1 MPEMSEK
8 RHDPVGGNGNCSA
21 QKLEHL
27 REKSEQELLDEL
39 TQTMKWSDQE
49 VDLDAID
56 AYLQV
61 LEEKAPMPEQKK
73 PEEALAAFKAK
84 HALLLKKVSKKHT
97 HGKTTPAPRQNN
109 NHRISRG
116 LVAAVLAA
124 ALSCTVIASA
134 SGIDIFKSIARWTKD
149 VFHFSPAQFTETQS
163 SPTSVTYATLSEAL
177 EENAVD
183 PSVLPTWYP
192 SEYQCTEVYCRILLD
207 STKIRAQYSNGESE
221 YSITIHRFTT
231 ALKASQSFLEK
242 DDGEFDVRNINGIDY
257 YILSN
262 VDNRN
267 VTWTVDNLQVVISG
281 DLSDEEINSMIDSIN
296 EG

>member
-56 AYLQV
+56 AYLKV

-97 HGKTTPAPRQNN
+97 HGKTTPTPRQNN

-124 ALSCTVIASA
+124 ALSCQEHRTLDK
-134 SGIDIFKSIARWTKD
+134 GC
-149 VFHFSPAQFTETQS
+149 FSFRPCS
-163 SPTSVTYATLSEAL
+163 
-177 EENAVD
+177 
-183 PSVLPTWYP
+183 
-192 SEYQCTEVYCRILLD
+192 
-207 STKIRAQYSNGESE
+207 
-221 YSITIHRFTT
+221 IHRNTVFTN
-231 ALKASQSFLEK
+231 FY
-242 DDGEFDVRNINGIDY
+242 NIRY
-257 YILSN
+257 F
-262 VDNRN
+262 V
-267 VTWTVDNLQVVISG
+267 
-281 DLSDEEINSMIDSIN
+281 
-296 EG
+296 

>member
-1 MPEMSEK
+1 MLWDEPKIFFLERRYFFSIILSEFLK
-8 RHDPVGGNGNCSA
+8 NRV
-21 QKLEHL
+21 
-27 REKSEQELLDEL
+27 
-39 TQTMKWSDQE
+39 
-49 VDLDAID
+49 
-56 AYLQV
+56 
-61 LEEKAPMPEQKK
+61 
-73 PEEALAAFKAK
+73 ALHKAK

-149 VFHFSPAQFTETQS
+149 VFHFGPAQFTETQS

-177 EENAVD
+177 EAKAID
-183 PSVLPTWYP
+183 PSILPTWYP
-192 SEYQCTEVYCRILLD
+192 SGYQCTEVYCRVLLD

-231 ALKASQSFLEK
+231 ALKASKAFLEK
-242 DDGEFDVRNINGIDY
+242 YSGEFDVRNINGIDY

-281 DLSDEEINSMIDSIN
+281 DLSDDEINSMIDSIN

>member
-1 MPEMSEK
+1 M
-8 RHDPVGGNGNCSA
+8 
-21 QKLEHL
+21 
-27 REKSEQELLDEL
+27 
-39 TQTMKWSDQE
+39 
-49 VDLDAID
+49 
-56 AYLQV
+56 
-61 LEEKAPMPEQKK
+61 
-73 PEEALAAFKAK
+73 
-84 HALLLKKVSKKHT
+84 
-97 HGKTTPAPRQNN
+97 
-109 NHRISRG
+109 
-116 LVAAVLAA
+116 
-124 ALSCTVIASA
+124 IASA

-242 DDGEFDVRNINGIDY
+242 DDGEFDVRNINGVDY

-262 VDNRN
+262 VNNRK
-267 VTWTVDNLQVVISG
+267 VTWIVDNLQVVISG
-281 DLSDEEINSMIDSIN
+281 SLSDDEINSMIDSIN

>member
-56 AYLQV
+56 AYLKV
-61 LEEKAPMPEQKK
+61 LEEKDPMPEQKK

-149 VFHFSPAQFTETQS
+149 IFHFSPAQFTETQS

-192 SEYQCTEVYCRILLD
+192 SEYQCTEVYC
-207 STKIRAQYSNGESE
+207 
-221 YSITIHRFTT
+221 SITIHRFTT

-242 DDGEFDVRNINGIDY
+242 DDGEFDVRNINGVDY

-281 DLSDEEINSMIDSIN
+281 SLSDDEINSMIDSIN

>member
-39 TQTMKWSDQE
+39 TQTMKWSDLE

-56 AYLQV
+56 AYLKV

-97 HGKTTPAPRQNN
+97 HSKTTSTPRQNN

-149 VFHFSPAQFTETQS
+149 VFHFG
-163 SPTSVTYATLSEAL
+163 
-177 EENAVD
+177 
-183 PSVLPTWYP
+183 
-192 SEYQCTEVYCRILLD
+192 LL
-207 STKIRAQYSNGESE
+207 N
-221 YSITIHRFTT
+221 
-231 ALKASQSFLEK
+231 SQKHSLHQ
-242 DDGEFDVRNINGIDY
+242 
-257 YILSN
+257 L
-262 VDNRN
+262 
-267 VTWTVDNLQVVISG
+267 L
-281 DLSDEEINSMIDSIN
+281 
-296 EG
+296 